1 MALMT
6 TALVIALGV
15 VALPA
20 FAVTAFVLIG
30 RRSAQIDDLG
40 RPVV

>member
-6 TALVIALGV
+6 TALVIALGI

-20 FAVTAFVLIG
+20 FAITAFLLIG
-30 RRSAQIDDLG
+30 RSSTQIDDLG